1 MGQGLLVVE
10 HRIEIAH
17 VEPTAAAPKG
27 LFRFRSL
34 ALSRAMKARY
44 LVE

>member
-1 MGQGLLVVE
+1 MGQGLLVID
-10 HRIEIAH
+10 HRAEIAH
-17 VEPTAAAPKG
+17 VEPTAAAPKA